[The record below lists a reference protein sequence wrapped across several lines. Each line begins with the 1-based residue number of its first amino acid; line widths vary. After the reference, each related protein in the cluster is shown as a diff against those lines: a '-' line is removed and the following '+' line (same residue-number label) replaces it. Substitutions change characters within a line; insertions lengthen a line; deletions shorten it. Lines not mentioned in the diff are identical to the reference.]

1 MAPKTPIV
9 AIVGRPNVGKS
20 TLFNRVLGARKAI
33 VEDIPGVTRDRNY
46 ALVERYSVPFLL
58 IDTGGFETDPE
69 EVIGKQVVEQTL
81 MAAEECDVIL
91 ALFDGSVGAQPGDE
105 DVVALLRRY
114 KKSVV
119 YVVNKCDGAEQ
130 AIRVADFYSLGVPE
144 LKDCSALHGRGVHE
158 LIETILAE
166 LPNYAALRSS
176 ALARKEREEEA
187 AKRAQSIA
195 DASLDDEDEPRGR
208 TESWDDD
215 GAEDDDFEDFDEDA
229 DASAEPQDEVADT
242 PRFAPV
248 YLPGEGDSDEGEYV
262 KQFRVRPLSER
273 PVTADVVDDEDD
285 ESADEEDLIP
295 SIPLINIAIVGR
307 PNVGKSTLLNT
318 LTGERRAITSPVA
331 GTTRDLLD
339 LKITRD
345 GQEYRI
351 IDTAGLRKKARVEED
366 TIERYSTL
374 RSLTALSECDVAVIL
389 IDATTGVT
397 EQDTKIVGLAHEQG
411 KGLIY
416 AVNKWDL
423 MEKNHKTVHEFTK
436 DLREALKFAPYA
448 PVLFVSAL
456 SGRRCPRILEVA
468 KHVAETRAMRISTNR
483 LNRLLKKA
491 MLRLSAPIYRG
502 RPIKL
507 YYANQVDTSPP
518 RFVLFFNFPRALH
531 FSYMRFLKNSIRDKY
546 PFEGTDIKLFA
557 KKRSGG

>member
-1 MAPKTPIV
+1 MAPKTPVV

-46 ALVERYSVPFLL
+46 ALVERFSVPFLL
-58 IDTGGFETDPE
+58 IDTGGFEKDPE
-69 EVIGKQVVEQTL
+69 EEIGKQVVEQTL
-81 MAAEECDVIL
+81 MAAEECDIIL
-91 ALFDGSVGAQPGDE
+91 ALFDGSVGCQPGDE
-105 DVVALLRRY
+105 DVVSLLRRY

-130 AIRVADFYSLGVPE
+130 AIRVADFYSLGVSE

-158 LIETILAE
+158 LIESILQE
-166 LPNYAALRSS
+166 LPNYQALLSS
-176 ALARKEREEEA
+176 AQARKDREREA
-187 AKRAQSIA
+187 AKQAQA
-195 DASLDDEDEPRGR
+195 LVVAAEDEY
-208 TESWDDD
+208 
-215 GAEDDDFEDFDEDA
+215 DEDA
-229 DASAEPQDEVADT
+229 SSGPTGPWSGDDEEEEFEIDDSEDSANSGEM

-248 YLPGEGDSDEGEYV
+248 YLPGEGEEAEYV
-262 KQFRVRPLSER
+262 KQFRVRPLSEG
-273 PVTADVVDDEDD
+273 VVSDREEETEED
-285 ESADEEDLIP
+285 ESEDEEDYIP
-295 SIPLINIAIVGR
+295 TIPLINIAIVGR

-339 LKITRD
+339 LTITRD

-366 TIERYSTL
+366 SIERYSTL
-374 RSLTALSECDVAVIL
+374 RSLAALSECDVAVVM

-468 KHVAETRAMRISTNR
+468 REVAITRSMRISTNR

-491 MLRLSAPIYRG
+491 AARLSPPVYRG
-502 RPIKL
+502 RPVKL
-507 YYANQVDTSPP
+507 YYANQVDTAPP
-518 RFVLFFNFPRALH
+518 RFILFFNFPRALH

-546 PFEGTDIKLFA
+546 PFEGTDIKLVA
-557 KKRSGG
+557 KKRSGD

>member
-1 MAPKTPIV
+1 MAPKTPVV

-46 ALVERYSVPFLL
+46 ALIERFSVPFLL
-58 IDTGGFETDPE
+58 IDTGGFEKDPE
-69 EVIGKQVVEQTL
+69 EEIGKQVVEQTL
-81 MAAEECDVIL
+81 MAAEECDIIL
-91 ALFDGSVGAQPGDE
+91 ALFDGSVGCQPGDE

-130 AIRVADFYSLGVPE
+130 ALRVADFYSLGVPE

-158 LIETILAE
+158 LIETILQE
-166 LPNYAALRSS
+166 LPNYQALLSS
-176 ALARKEREEEA
+176 TQARKDREREA
-187 AKRAQSIA
+187 AKQAQSV
-195 DASLDDEDEPRGR
+195 
-208 TESWDDD
+208 
-215 GAEDDDFEDFDEDA
+215 A
-229 DASAEPQDEVADT
+229 DASADEYDEDESSGPTAPWADDDGEEFEDFEEDGT
-242 PRFAPV
+242 DESAPPRFAPV
-248 YLPGEGDSDEGEYV
+248 YLPGEGEEAEYV
-262 KQFRVRPLSER
+262 KQFRVRPLSEG
-273 PVTADVVDDEDD
+273 VVSSDDAEPEDD
-285 ESADEEDLIP
+285 EAEDEEDYIP
-295 SIPLINIAIVGR
+295 NIPLINIAIVGR

-339 LKITRD
+339 LTITRD

-366 TIERYSTL
+366 SIERYSTL
-374 RSLTALSECDVAVIL
+374 RSLAALSECDVAVVM

-468 KHVAETRAMRISTNR
+468 KEVAVSRAMRISTNR

-491 MLRLSAPIYRG
+491 VLRLSPPVYRG

-507 YYANQVDTSPP
+507 YYANQVDTAPP
-518 RFVLFFNFPRALH
+518 RFILFFNFPRALH
-531 FSYMRFLKNSIRDKY
+531 FSYMRFLKNSIRDQY
-546 PFEGTDIKLFA
+546 PFEGTDIKLVA
-557 KKRSGG
+557 KKRSGD